1 VSEHEHERERE
12 HERTGMAE
20 RESARARRARRVRAV
35 ARTMLGDGCGAVGG
49 VGGSMAAA
57 RGRVVFLLER
67 THADQSAC
75 ARRERAGFEPPRAPC
90 SRRKSPHANSCRPG
104 HRSTWARPAEHEAI
118 VKPHSICT
126 ICNCGGKW
134 CCAARAPRCI
144 AANASTR
151 RAAAPKAA
159 CPTSSVAMLMH
170 DAMRQGEVVQHGKD
184 CAAWWRTMPHACT
197 MMSARRPQAQAECR
211 KAARAAAAWPRRGRL
226 RSWQAR
232 LSQLTWS
239 RRATRRALYERNC
252 ESLQELTFS
261 QSPCCRGRFV
271 RNPSTRTIVVS
282 LIAVVP
288 A

>member
-1 VSEHEHERERE
+1 MSEHEHERERE

-20 RESARARRARRVRAV
+20 RESARARRVRAA
-35 ARTMLGDGCGAVGG
+35 ARTMLEEEI
-49 VGGSMAAA
+49 AA
-57 RGRVVFLLER
+57 REQLPAGPPQHVGP
-67 THADQSAC
+67 AGG
-75 ARRERAGFEPPRAPC
+75 ARRHHKAAQ
-90 SRRKSPHANSCRPG
+90 HL
-104 HRSTWARPAEHEAI
+104 HDLQL
-118 VKPHSICT
+118 
-126 ICNCGGKW
+126 CGGKR

-159 CPTSSVAMLMH
+159 IGSPCPTSSVAMLMH

-184 CAAWWRTMPHACT
+184 CAAWWRTMPHACA

>member
-1 VSEHEHERERE
+1 
-12 HERTGMAE
+12 
-20 RESARARRARRVRAV
+20 
-35 ARTMLGDGCGAVGG
+35 
-49 VGGSMAAA
+49 MAAA
-57 RGRVVFLLER
+57 AAACGRVVFLFEL
-67 THADQSAC
+67 THADHSQHVRAVSTWFEPSRAPCSATAA
-75 ARRERAGFEPPRAPC
+75 ARLAAWVARWRRPVAVSCSCSSARTQTSQHVRAVSAGFEPPRAPC

-104 HRSTWARPAEHEAI
+104 HRSTWARPAEHDAVI
-118 VKPHSICT
+118 KPHSICT

-159 CPTSSVAMLMH
+159 IGSPCPTSSVAMLMH
-170 DAMRQGEVVQHGKD
+170 DAMRQGEVVQHSKD
-184 CAAWWRTMPHACT
+184 CAAWWRTMPHACV

-239 RRATRRALYERNC
+239 RRANRRALYERNC
-252 ESLQELTFS
+252 ES
-261 QSPCCRGRFV
+261 
-271 RNPSTRTIVVS
+271 STKCN
-282 LIAVVP
+282 LL
-288 A
+288 